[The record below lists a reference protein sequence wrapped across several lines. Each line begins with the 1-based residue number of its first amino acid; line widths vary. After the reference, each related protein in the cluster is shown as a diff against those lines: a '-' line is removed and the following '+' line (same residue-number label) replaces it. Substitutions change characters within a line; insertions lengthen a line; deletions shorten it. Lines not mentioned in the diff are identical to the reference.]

1 MSNPFLTIRT
11 TPELKAALEARAEK
25 EGRST
30 SSLAVRVLETAAK
43 RWSVGDATPW
53 NQPTGKKASK

>member
-1 MSNPFLTIRT
+1 MAHPFLTIRT

-43 RWSVGDATPW
+43 RWSGDAATVA
-53 NQPTGKKASK
+53 TAKKA

>member
-1 MSNPFLTIRT
+1 MAHPFLTIRT

-30 SSLAVRVLETAAK
+30 SSLAVRVLEAAAK
-43 RWSVGDATPW
+43 RWPQA
-53 NQPTGKKASK
+53 QASTEKSK